1 MSETLTHPNIHL
13 QQFEG
18 PLDLLY
24 SLIAKNDIDIFDIPI
39 SEITEM
45 YMDYLNKMKSLDM
58 EIASEFIVMAATLI
72 HIKSRIMLPSKSEVM
87 QRRIPV
93 RSS

>member
-1 MSETLTHPNIHL
+1 MVPPNIHIRE
-13 QQFEG
+13 FEG

-24 SLIAKNDIDIFDIPI
+24 SLIQKNDIDIFDIPI
-39 SEITEM
+39 AEITEM

-72 HIKSRIMLPSKSEVM
+72 HIKSRMMLPSK
-87 QRRIPV
+87 
-93 RSS
+93 